1 MGRMNK
7 LAISNAISKAKKEVD
22 GITVEIKKEE
32 SFQKNCDLFPSETF
46 KIANADW
53 FDERVVGAFR
63 SKSIIEWN
71 KKDFLDFVKH
81 LYFQKFACTPAIPPA
96 HGYMYLNVVEEI
108 CANNFPESQ
117 IKMLKARY
125 ISWYFENQILKDTI
139 KYRNWNIKKMVHP
152 KVVAAFIMHFSASA
166 SDVSD
171 SVKKSNR
178 LPVNESLLELYFRGD
193 AAEFIRCYGVII
205 PFAFLFYSK
214 KFSWEDSLEYVAS
227 AISDLVLSKNIKET
241 VFRKTTEQYGP
252 YNSRFDKI
260 APERLFVAL
269 TDKTGVNFIGV
280 KIK

>member
-1 MGRMNK
+1 MNK
-7 LAISNAISKAKKEVD
+7 LAISDAIKKARKEVD
-22 GITVEIKKEE
+22 GVTVEIKKEV
-32 SFQKNCDLFPSETF
+32 SFQENCDLFPSETF

-63 SKSIIEWN
+63 AKSIVDWN

-81 LYFQKFACTPAIPPA
+81 LYFQKFACTPTIPPA
-96 HGYMYLNVVEEI
+96 HGYMYLNVIEEI
-108 CANNFPESQ
+108 CVNNFPESQ

-139 KYRNWNIKKMVHP
+139 KYRTWNIKKMVHP
-152 KVVAAFIMHFSASA
+152 KVVAAFIMHFSGSA
-166 SDVSD
+166 SDSVD
-171 SVKKSNR
+171 SIKKSNR

-214 KFSWEDSLEYVAS
+214 KFSWEDSLEYVAA
-227 AISDLVLSKNIKET
+227 AIADLVLSKNIKDT
-241 VFRKTTEQYGP
+241 VLRKVTEQYGP